1 MQILLLSFNNAINT
15 SLQVGDA
22 VYHSA
27 VGGAPDSGF
36 STSGA
41 HIRHLGTVTTI
52 DHNSYRVSVMF
63 DETLWQTSPDI
74 GDYIMFGK
82 NKAVNSSSLIGYY
95 ADVKFVN
102 YDTSTEGIEL
112 FSVSSEVS
120 ESSK

>member
-1 MQILLLSFNNAINT
+1 MQILTLTFSSPLNT
-15 SLQVGDA
+15 SLQIGDA

-27 VGGAPDSGF
+27 VSEAYFGF
-36 STSGA
+36 STSGT

-52 DHNSYRVSVMF
+52 DHNSFQVSVMF
-63 DETLWQTSPDI
+63 DESLWQVYPGV

-102 YDTSTEGIEL
+102 YDTGVEGIEL